1 MFYLSISYKKLLSY
15 FTLSFYSMRLCFL
28 FSMNHEGTGIIHFFF
43 FYRYLENWETIV
55 NYDKSLFI
63 STGQKDK

>member
-28 FSMNHEGTGIIHFFF
+28 FSMNHEGTDIIYFFF
-43 FYRYLENWETIV
+43 FFTDIWKTIV